1 MQEHYNDYCF
11 YYNRYWPV
19 HQQESADI
27 CSLSN
32 PTEFKHEKFLL
43 QSRHVYVDTKD
54 GRAENKIRA
63 SVNAI
68 ISWIGFWL
76 IVPSGA
82 CGVHERESQKRICRL
97 MVRSV
102 FWIMFNL
109 GIQDTM
115 TVIIKDWKCEW
126 NWNASQEKQNLY
138 IPTKLWLISLKDWEI
153 IAFQRLE
160 HIYIKCKSNSALS
173 CVIGERHCSPK
184 CCWKHGFHP

>member
-1 MQEHYNDYCF
+1 MTIAFTIIGIDLCISKNLLISAVFQTPLNSNMKSFYC
-11 YYNRYWPV
+11 NHRTSTLTQKTAG
-19 HQQESADI
+19 H
-27 CSLSN
+27 L
-32 PTEFKHEKFLL
+32 K
-43 QSRHVYVDTKD
+43 
-54 GRAENKIRA
+54 ENKIRA

-76 IVPSGA
+76 IVSSGA

-153 IAFQRLE
+153 IAFQRLK

-184 CCWKHGFHP
+184 CCWKHGVHP